1 MKSACPSNTNALRP
15 PLVFDVFVHSTKTDI
30 NDIYNSFYINLGQ
43 YRGTHYLTAWR
54 LHSVN
59 HDRYP
64 SSAMARSDYAFAA
77 MKTDLTL
84 GLDYGKYG

>member
-1 MKSACPSNTNALRP
+1 MS
-15 PLVFDVFVHSTKTDI
+15 H
-30 NDIYNSFYINLGQ
+30 GQ
-43 YRGTHYLTAWR
+43 YRGTHYLTVWS
-54 LHSVN
+54 LHPVH